1 MTFWTDARP
10 ATPRFRWR
18 RPRRWQ
24 QGPHRPRGSGRR
36 RRAPLLGLAVVGAV
50 IVAAAVAIVG
60 SRSDESTRA
69 AAASAR
75 RGDRSTEPRVIPESW
90 AQTLRDDPQ
99 SMLTDAR
106 GVIVIGSAWVTE
118 VGTNKGTMHWQA
130 RTRHLK
136 LHRYGALHGD
146 TILLSTEAGFVAR
159 ERETGRQR
167 WRVDLAK
174 ETPGPVALVGPGDA
188 PAVAVVSTEEG
199 GLAGLDVQTGA
210 MRWSRRYFGRVLGV
224 PTVDDVS
231 GAVAMLWQDDLGARV
246 QVVDAATGL
255 LRWQHAVFPRAGSP
269 VITDGPPDHRMVLIG
284 SGKGNYESD
293 VRAFALADGAVG
305 WRAPVPASFQPGNVP
320 LVDGNALVVV
330 DQIGNVTRLDLGT
343 GARRWSTDT
352 GSVVVD
358 GHPVR
363 AASAILFTNLA
374 GDVVTLDR
382 TTGAIRARRRTTG
395 FPTDLVVADHQV
407 VIAQRLVR
415 ERQLQAFP
423 ADRIAA
429 TARKPG

>member
-18 RPRRWQ
+18 RGPR
-24 QGPHRPRGSGRR
+24 RPRGSGKQ
-36 RRAPLLGLAVVGAV
+36 RRARVLGLAAVVAV
-50 IVAAAVAIVG
+50 IVVAATTFVVRTGHESPPAAAV
-60 SRSDESTRA
+60 
-69 AAASAR
+69 SAR
-75 RGDRSTEPRVIPESW
+75 RGDRSAQPRVIPESW

-130 RTRHLK
+130 RTKHLK
-136 LHRYGALHGD
+136 LNRAGALHGD

-167 WRVDLAK
+167 WRLDLTT
-174 ETPGPVALVGPGDA
+174 ETPGPVALVGPGGT

-199 GLAGLDVQTGA
+199 GLAGLDIRTGA
-210 MRWSRRYFGRVLGV
+210 MRWSRRYSGRVLGV
-224 PTVDDVS
+224 PAVDDVS
-231 GAVAMLWQDDLGARV
+231 GSVIMLWQDDLGARV
-246 QVVDAATGL
+246 QSVDGATGL
-255 LRWQHAVFPRAGSP
+255 LRWQHAVFPLAGSP
-269 VITDGPPDHRMVLIG
+269 VITDGPPEHRIVVIG

-305 WRAPVPASFQPGNVP
+305 WRVRVPASFQPGNVP
-320 LVDGNALVVV
+320 LVDGNAVVVV
-330 DQIGNVTRLDLGT
+330 DQLGNATRLDLADGQ
-343 GARRWSTDT
+343 RRWSTDT

-363 AASAILFTNLA
+363 AGSAILFTNLA
-374 GDVVTLDR
+374 GEVLTLDR
-382 TTGAIRARRRTTG
+382 ATGTVRARRRATG
-395 FPTDLVVADHQV
+395 FPTDLVVAHDRV
-407 VIAQRLVR
+407 LVAQRLVE

-423 ADRIAA
+423 ANRIAA
-429 TARKPG
+429 PARKAG